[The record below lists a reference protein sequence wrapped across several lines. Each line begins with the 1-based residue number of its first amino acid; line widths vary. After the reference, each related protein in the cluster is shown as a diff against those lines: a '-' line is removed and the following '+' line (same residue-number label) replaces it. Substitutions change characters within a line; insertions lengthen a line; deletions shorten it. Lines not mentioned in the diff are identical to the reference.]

1 MRNKTAILLGTAG
14 VGLVLALSGGA
25 AAAPKNGWDDVV
37 AALRSVLQV
46 QLVNSEPIA
55 VQQVSSAV
63 ADEPILL
70 QLNPEEDDYE
80 VPEGKVLVIQSVSF
94 DVNVDGYNTV
104 PEYPPSGSI
113 AVADFSNAQD
123 PDLKFFFFPLERGR
137 FKFANS
143 AQTTIYA
150 TAGKTVLTGIT
161 PWEESARAT
170 ISGVLRDAP

>member
-1 MRNKTAILLGTAG
+1 MKNKTAIWLGTAG
-14 VGLVLALSGGA
+14 VGLVLAMSGA
-25 AAAPKNGWDDVV
+25 AAAAPANPLDQLVN
-37 AALRSVLQV
+37 ALRGVLSVKV
-46 QLVNSEPIA
+46 VNSEPIA
-55 VQQVSSAV
+55 VTQVSTAV

-70 QLNPEEDDYE
+70 ELNPEEGDYE

-113 AVADFSNAQD
+113 AVADFSNTHD